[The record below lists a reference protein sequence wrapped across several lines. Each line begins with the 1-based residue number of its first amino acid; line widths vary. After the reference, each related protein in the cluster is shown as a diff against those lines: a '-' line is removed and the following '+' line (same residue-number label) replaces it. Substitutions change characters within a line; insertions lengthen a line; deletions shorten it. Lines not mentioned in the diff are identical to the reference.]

1 MINLELVQHIVLNK
15 EMLVMRLQENVYVN
29 KVILDNIV
37 NYKDLLQYCKYNM
50 ILLSNH
56 NNGHL
61 LVLNLNN

>member
-15 EMLVMRLQENVYVN
+15 EMLVMHLQENVYVN

-37 NYKDLLQYCKYNM
+37 NYKELLQYYKYNM